1 MTTEA
6 GQKHDQNK
14 LRWDLLP
21 LAVVSDI
28 VAVLT
33 FGANKYTDDGWRQ
46 VPDGKHRYYAA
57 LLRHLEAYQRG
68 EETDLETGLSHL
80 AHAGCN
86 LIFLLTF
93 QKEKAPA
100 NTSTGATQKEEGI
113 ST

>member
-6 GQKHDQNK
+6 GKKYDSGK

-21 LAVVSDI
+21 LEIVGEI

-33 FGANKYTDDGWRQ
+33 FGAKKYTDDGWKK
-46 VPDGKHRYYAA
+46 VPDRERRYFAA

-68 EETDLETGLSHL
+68 ELIDSETGLSHL

-86 LIFLLTF
+86 LIFLLCF
-93 QKEKAPA
+93 QHKELDHAETK
-100 NTSTGATQKEEGI
+100 
-113 ST
+113 